1 MTWRAT
7 TTDPAVLW
15 GYGRGVKFEPGHDSK
30 DIEDRRGSPGRRMP
44 GGAKLGAGGL
54 IIALIGLFFGR
65 NFISG
70 LGGSDESSGGGGG
83 QTQAPPSGTDPD
95 AKLVQFM
102 GSVLDDAQDA
112 WTKIFQGESQRYVRA
127 KMVLFSRGT
136 ESGCGYAS
144 SAIGPFYC
152 PPDQKVYLD
161 LDFFR
166 ALSARLGAPG
176 DFAQAYVIA
185 HEVGHHV
192 QNLLGYDHEF
202 AQHIESSGKN
212 SPEASAWSVRQ
223 ELQADCLAGGWAHGA
238 AQRDLLE
245 AGDLEEGLNA
255 AAAIG
260 DDTLAKKAGAEVV
273 PESFT
278 HGTSAQRVRWFKRG
292 FERGQVLDCDTM
304 QGPL

>member
-1 MTWRAT
+1 MTGRAT
-7 TTDPAVLW
+7 SADPAALW
-15 GYGRGVKFEPGHDSK
+15 VYLRGVKWEPGQGSR

-54 IIALIGLFFGR
+54 LLVLIGLFFGR
-65 NFISG
+65 NYLSE
-70 LGGSDESSGGGGG
+70 LGGSDESGAGGGG
-83 QTQAPPSGTDPD
+83 QTQNPPSGNDPD

-102 GSVLDDAQDA
+102 GFVLDDAQDG
-112 WTKIFQGESQRYVRA
+112 WTKIFQRENQRYVRA

-185 HEVGHHV
+185 HELGHHV
-192 QNLLGYDHEF
+192 QNLLGYDQEF

-212 SPEASAWSVRQ
+212 SPAASAWSVRQ
-223 ELQADCLAGGWAHGA
+223 ELQADCLAGVWAHGA

>member
-1 MTWRAT
+1 MPLGRF
-7 TTDPAVLW
+7 VLDC
-15 GYGRGVKFEPGHDSK
+15 VP
-30 DIEDRRGSPGRRMP
+30 
-44 GGAKLGAGGL
+44 
-54 IIALIGLFFGR
+54 
-65 NFISG
+65 
-70 LGGSDESSGGGGG
+70 SSG
-83 QTQAPPSGTDPD
+83 QTNSNTALAFSISSITSSKQPAPSTAIRTRSPSTASIVPE
-95 AKLVQFM
+95 KL
-102 GSVLDDAQDA
+102 
-112 WTKIFQGESQRYVRA
+112 R
-127 KMVLFSRGT
+127 RGT

-185 HEVGHHV
+185 HELGHHV
-192 QNLLGYDHEF
+192 QNLLGYDQEF

-212 SPEASAWSVRQ
+212 SPAASAWSVRQ
-223 ELQADCLAGGWAHGA
+223 ELQADCLAGVWAHGA